1 MEKFLKANRGENTHA
16 HTRLKRERER
26 ERDRER
32 ERCCY
37 RRVILTTARERILC
51 VLVLTKS
58 RKAGLLKVKMHSTG
72 GLP

>member
-1 MEKFLKANRGENTHA
+1 MEKFLKANRGENTRT
-16 HTRLKRERER
+16 HTSEKRERET
-26 ERDRER
+26 ERER

-37 RRVILTTARERILC
+37 RRVILTTTARERILL

-58 RKAGLLKVKMHSTG
+58 RKVRLLKVKMHSIEG

>member
-16 HTRLKRERER
+16 HTSEKRERER
-26 ERDRER
+26 ERER